1 VLAVEQTDH
10 DLVRHQTK
18 LTAFVPKLA
27 MSGDT
32 LLILAAD
39 EIVMDCNAVLGPIDA
54 QVSQ

>member
-1 VLAVEQTDH
+1 VLAVEQTGH
-10 DLVRHQTK
+10 DLVGHQAK
-18 LTAFVPKLA
+18 LTAFVPKLV

-39 EIVMDCNAVLGPIDA
+39 EIVMDCIAVLGPIDA